1 MQARAGTVA
10 ASVPAC
16 GRAYGGCR
24 TRVPRPS
31 RNLYGDRHA
40 TRAAAAVH
48 SPEAAFGVALPPA
61 EVGAGRIIVLQD
73 KGNELNLN
81 ASASGTVVWLPRE
94 FCRKLR
100 RAWQAGRA
108 RCAANGQQGLCR
120 IFRTIF
126 IS

>member
-1 MQARAGTVA
+1 MQTRAGAVA
-10 ASVPAC
+10 APVPAC
-16 GRAYGGCR
+16 GRAYGCRR

-31 RNLYGDRHA
+31 RNLYGDRHT
-40 TRAAAAVH
+40 TRAAAAVQ
-48 SPEAAFGVALPPA
+48 SPEAAFDVALPPA
-61 EVGAGRIIVLQD
+61 EVDVGRIIVPQD

-81 ASASGTVVWLPRE
+81 ASASGTAVWQPRKL
-94 FCRKLR
+94 CRKLR
-100 RAWQAGRA
+100 RLWQAGRA